1 MGPNEA
7 QKLLLS
13 KGSHKQNE
21 KATHRM
27 GENICKWCDWLAIN
41 LQNLQI
47 AHAAQYQK
55 TKQSNQKMGQRHLS
69 KGDIQMAK
77 KRMKK
82 HLTSLIIREMQIKT
96 KMRLLT
102 HTGQNSH
109 HQKL

>member
-41 LQNLQI
+41 LQNLQT

-55 TKQSNQKMGQRHLS
+55 TKQSNQKMGQ
-69 KGDIQMAK
+69 DICPKETYRWPRSAWK
-77 KRMKK
+77 N
-82 HLTSLIIREMQIKT
+82 TW
-96 KMRLLT
+96 
-102 HTGQNSH
+102 H
-109 HQKL
+109 H